1 MIKRMKY
8 ILLLVIQLGA
18 VSVFAQHFETYRE
31 KYDQPFATSA
41 DSVIK
46 LGQMV
51 STEVIKSSFAQSI
64 RAVDFKGAKP
74 SKKVLSGAAVFAK
87 AKAATVFVGSAYK
100 CPHCEHTHVNSST
113 GYAISEN
120 GIVVTN
126 HHVVKMHLDMVATG
140 NTPLGLLVRFADG
153 KTYAV
158 KEVLS
163 ASEQADLAVLQL
175 DLNGAKVPALALAAP
190 AHIGDDAYALGHSK
204 GMYYFFSK
212 GIVNAKYQDKFMDEQ
227 KNIQGIDIMA
237 ISADY
242 AAGASGGPIL
252 NANGDVIGTVSSTR
266 TVTYSKENPSVQMV
280 LKLTIPVESLTN
292 VIQGRR

>member
-1 MIKRMKY
+1 MRKRMKY
-8 ILLLVIQLGA
+8 ILLLVAQLSA
-18 VSVFAQHFETYRE
+18 LSVFAQHFDKYRE
-31 KYDQPFATSA
+31 KYDDPFAVSA

-46 LGQMV
+46 LGKVV
-51 STEVIKSSFAQSI
+51 STEVIRSTFLAGLNS
-64 RAVDFKGAKP
+64 VNWKGAKP
-74 SKKVLSGAAVFAK
+74 SKKTLSNSAVFEK
-87 AKAATVFVGSAYK
+87 AKAATVMVGSAYK

-113 GYAISEN
+113 GYVIAES

-126 HHVVKMHLDMVATG
+126 HHVVKMHLDMPGG

-163 ASEQADLAVLQL
+163 SSEQADLAILQL

-190 AHIGDDAYALGHSK
+190 ANIGDDAYALGHSK
-204 GMYYFFSK
+204 GMYYFFTK
-212 GIVNAKYQDKFMDEQ
+212 GIVNAKYQDKLMDEH
-227 KNIQGIDIMA
+227 KNIVGIDVMA

-252 NANGDVIGTVSSTR
+252 NVNGDVIGTVSSTR
-266 TVTYSKENPSVQMV
+266 TLTYSKENPSVQMV
-280 LKLTIPVESLTN
+280 LKMTIPVESLKN
-292 VIQGRR
+292 ILQGRQ

>member
-1 MIKRMKY
+1 MKY
-8 ILLLVIQLGA
+8 ILLLVLQLGA
-18 VSVFAQHFETYRE
+18 VSLFAQRFETFRD
-31 KYDQPFATSA
+31 KYDDPFVISA
-41 DSVIK
+41 DSVIN
-46 LGQMV
+46 LGKVV
-51 STEVIKSSFAQSI
+51 STNVIKSSFGQGI
-64 RAVDFKGAKP
+64 RKVDWKGAKI
-74 SKKVLSGAAVFAK
+74 SKKVLSNSAVFEK
-87 AKAATVFVGSAYK
+87 AKAATVLVGSAYK

-113 GYAISEN
+113 GYVIAES

-126 HHVVKMHLDMVATG
+126 HHVVKMHLDMPGG
-140 NTPLGLLVRFADG
+140 NTPLGMIVRFADG
-153 KTYAV
+153 KSYAV

-175 DLNGAKVPALALAAP
+175 ELNGNKVPALALAEP
-190 AHIGDDAYALGHSK
+190 ALIGADAYALGHSK
-204 GMYYFFSK
+204 GMYYFFTK

-266 TVTYSKENPSVQMV
+266 TLTYNKENPSVQMV
-280 LKLTIPVESLTN
+280 LKMTIPVESLRH
-292 VIQGRR
+292 VLEGKG